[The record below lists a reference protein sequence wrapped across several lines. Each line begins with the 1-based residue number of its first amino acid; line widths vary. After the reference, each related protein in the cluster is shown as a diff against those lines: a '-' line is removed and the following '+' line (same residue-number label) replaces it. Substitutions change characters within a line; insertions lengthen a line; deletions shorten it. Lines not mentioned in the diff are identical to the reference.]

1 MQWRGKFQLMH
12 KIIFEALITMVIQ
25 TYCKFCFIEYRLD
38 ALGGY
43 VAMQN
48 QQAFL
53 GQTDEDFWVSGSS
66 ESLKVTRLQRCCEL
80 IGIDKIL

>member
-1 MQWRGKFQLMH
+1 
-12 KIIFEALITMVIQ
+12 MVIQ
-25 TYCKFCFIEYRLD
+25 TYCKFCFIESLCNRLD

-66 ESLKVTRLQRCCEL
+66 ESLKVTQLQRCCEL